1 MTVGTNS
8 SPEAA
13 GAAEERLRDAPG
25 PVGSAPAADTLRG
38 VPPQAAS
45 RASATPSPRTP
56 APPRG
61 PAPSPVTGSSAPGG
75 PTAEGSAA
83 GASRAP
89 GGSAPGGS
97 AAGSRTTGPSP
108 VPGGSAP
115 GGSALGS
122 SSAAGSGPGFPP
134 AAPGVLDD
142 APAGDGFGMDPDELP
157 DGLVVADH
165 TGRVICFNR
174 AAARM
179 TATDPGQALGARI
192 DRALPLEDLEGRRW
206 WALTDPYGGL
216 ATRRG
221 QPERNLLLPGGREV
235 LVSARYVRSHPTGP
249 LCRLVVTLRGTE
261 ARRRTERSHA
271 ELIATVAHE
280 LRSPLTSVK
289 GFTATLLAKWERF
302 TDDQKRL
309 MLETVDADANR
320 VTRLIAELLDISR
333 IDSGRLEVRRQPV
346 DIAAAVGRHVQ
357 ALTANGQAP
366 ERFLVRV
373 SRPLPDCWADPDKI
387 DQILGNLLENAV
399 RHGDGTVT
407 IDVAPH
413 EKGTAVTVTDEGPGI
428 PEESMGRVFTRFWRG
443 SKRGGT
449 GLGLYIVKGIVE
461 AHGGTIT
468 VGRGP
473 GGGAEFRFILPVS
486 APAYLTQ

>member
-1 MTVGTNS
+1 MTVGASGSATT
-8 SPEAA
+8 
-13 GAAEERLRDAPG
+13 RG
-25 PVGSAPAADTLRG
+25 PVRPDPGES
-38 VPPQAAS
+38 VPHGPE
-45 RASATPSPRTP
+45 
-56 APPRG
+56 G
-61 PAPSPVTGSSAPGG
+61 PARDPGQD
-75 PTAEGSAA
+75 
-83 GASRAP
+83 
-89 GGSAPGGS
+89 
-97 AAGSRTTGPSP
+97 
-108 VPGGSAP
+108 
-115 GGSALGS
+115 LGEDF
-122 SSAAGSGPGFPP
+122 GIHP
-134 AAPGVLDD
+134 DD
-142 APAGDGFGMDPDELP
+142 LP
-157 DGLVVADH
+157 DGLVVADE
-165 TGRVICFNR
+165 TGRVICFNA
-174 AAARM
+174 AAARI
-179 TATDPGQALGARI
+179 TAVAATEAVGSPLE
-192 DRALPLEDLEGRRW
+192 RALPLEDLEGRRW

-216 ATRRG
+216 RTRFG

-235 LVSARYVRSHPTGP
+235 LVSARYVRAFPQGP
-249 LCRLVVTLRGTE
+249 VRRLVISIRGTE

-346 DIAAAVGRHVQ
+346 DIPVAVGRHIQ
-357 ALTANGQAP
+357 SFTASGQSP
-366 ERFLVRV
+366 DRFLVRIQQ
-373 SRPLPDCWADPDKI
+373 PLPALWADPDKI

-399 RHGDGTVT
+399 RHGEGTVT
-407 IDVAPH
+407 IEVAPARVKH
-413 EKGTAVTVTDEGPGI
+413 GDHGHAEHANAEHANAEHTHADGGATGTAVTVSDEGPGI

-473 GGGAEFRFILPVS
+473 GGGAQFRFILPVG
-486 APAYLTQ
+486 APAYLA

>member
-1 MTVGTNS
+1 MTAGTS
-8 SPEAA
+8 RPVTV
-13 GAAEERLRDAPG
+13 RG
-25 PVGSAPAADTLRG
+25 PVLSGPDPGAGDDGPDTAADTG
-38 VPPQAAS
+38 AQ
-45 RASATPSPRTP
+45 
-56 APPRG
+56 
-61 PAPSPVTGSSAPGG
+61 PV
-75 PTAEGSAA
+75 
-83 GASRAP
+83 
-89 GGSAPGGS
+89 
-97 AAGSRTTGPSP
+97 
-108 VPGGSAP
+108 
-115 GGSALGS
+115 
-122 SSAAGSGPGFPP
+122 
-134 AAPGVLDD
+134 
-142 APAGDGFGMDPDELP
+142 DPDDLARHIDPDDLP
-157 DGLVVADH
+157 DGLVVADEH
-165 TGRVICFNR
+165 GRVTCFNA
-174 AAARM
+174 AAARI
-179 TATDPGQALGARI
+179 TAVPLAEALGQPLE
-192 DRALPLEDLEGRRW
+192 RALPLEDLEGRRW
-206 WALTDPYGGL
+206 WTLTDPYGGL
-216 ATRRG
+216 ATRVG

-235 LVSARYVRSHPTGP
+235 LVSARYVRVRPLGP
-249 LCRLVVTLRGTE
+249 VQKLVICIRGTE

-346 DIAAAVGRHVQ
+346 DIGAAVGRHVQ
-357 ALTANGQAP
+357 SHTAAGQSP
-366 ERFLVRV
+366 DRFLVRIQ
-373 SRPLPDCWADPDKI
+373 RPLPDLWADPDKI

-399 RHGDGTVT
+399 RHGEGTVT
-407 IDVAPH
+407 IEVAAAEIGH
-413 EKGTAVTVTDEGPGI
+413 IEDGRGTVKGTAVTVCDEGPGI

-473 GGGAEFRFILPVS
+473 GGGAQFRFVLPVA
-486 APAYLTQ
+486 APAYLT

>member
-8 SPEAA
+8 SPGAA
-13 GAAEERLRDAPG
+13 DAAEEPFGQAPTPPGAERPGRTVPGPGAPG
-25 PVGSAPAADTLRG
+25 GAPAPAAAPDALG
-38 VPPQAAS
+38 FVPPQAGRSEA
-45 RASATPSPRTP
+45 
-56 APPRG
+56 RG
-61 PAPSPVTGSSAPGG
+61 PARTPGEGADPVI
-75 PTAEGSAA
+75 
-83 GASRAP
+83 
-89 GGSAPGGS
+89 
-97 AAGSRTTGPSP
+97 
-108 VPGGSAP
+108 
-115 GGSALGS
+115 
-122 SSAAGSGPGFPP
+122 
-134 AAPGVLDD
+134 
-142 APAGDGFGMDPDELP
+142 DPDELP

-165 TGRVICFNR
+165 TGHVVCFNR
-174 AAARM
+174 AASRI
-179 TATDPGQALGARI
+179 TAIPVGQAIGARI
-192 DRALPLEDLEGRRW
+192 ERALPLEDLEGRRW
-206 WALTDPYGGL
+206 WTLTDPYGGL

-235 LVSARYVRSHPTGP
+235 LVSARYVRTHPTGP
-249 LCRLVVTLRGTE
+249 LSRLVVTLRGTE

-346 DIAAAVGRHVQ
+346 DLAAAVGRHVQ

-373 SRPLPDCWADPDKI
+373 SSPLPDCWADPDKI

-428 PEESMGRVFTRFWRG
+428 PEESMARVFTRFWRG

>member
-8 SPEAA
+8 SPGAA
-13 GAAEERLRDAPG
+13 GAAEERFGDVPAPPDAL
-25 PVGSAPAADTLRG
+25 GS
-38 VPPQAAS
+38 VPPQARTAG
-45 RASATPSPRTP
+45 RGFRDARETPDALSA
-56 APPRG
+56 
-61 PAPSPVTGSSAPGG
+61 V
-75 PTAEGSAA
+75 
-83 GASRAP
+83 
-89 GGSAPGGS
+89 
-97 AAGSRTTGPSP
+97 
-108 VPGGSAP
+108 
-115 GGSALGS
+115 
-122 SSAAGSGPGFPP
+122 
-134 AAPGVLDD
+134 
-142 APAGDGFGMDPDELP
+142 DPDELP

-165 TGRVICFNR
+165 TGQVVCFNR
-174 AAARM
+174 AASRI
-179 TATDPGQALGARI
+179 TAIAAGEALGARI
-192 DRALPLEDLEGRRW
+192 ERALPLEDLEGRRW

-235 LVSARYVRSHPTGP
+235 LVSARYVRTHPTGP
-249 LCRLVVTLRGTE
+249 LSRLVVTLRGTE

-366 ERFLVRV
+366 DRFLVRV
-373 SRPLPDCWADPDKI
+373 SRPLPDLWADPDKI

-407 IDVAPH
+407 IDVAPY

-473 GGGAEFRFILPVS
+473 GGGAEFRFMLPVS